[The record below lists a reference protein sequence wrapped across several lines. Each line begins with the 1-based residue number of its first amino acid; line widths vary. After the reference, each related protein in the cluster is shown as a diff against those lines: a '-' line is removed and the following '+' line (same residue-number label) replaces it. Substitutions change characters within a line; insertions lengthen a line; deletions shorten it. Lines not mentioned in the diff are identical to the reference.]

1 MTRVFTTA
9 CYATMCF
16 DERNLARDYKRD
28 SNSVCLSCRGLS
40 RGARVAFASRLCGIH
55 FPLVIVSAT
64 RERKRVIIPTLKC
77 TTIYYVRID
86 I

>member
-1 MTRVFTTA
+1 MFTTV
-9 CYATMCF
+9 CYATMHATL
-16 DERNLARDYKRD
+16 LATISAIRIR
-28 SNSVCLSCRGLS
+28 CRAGLRGLL
-40 RGARVAFASRLCGIH
+40 RGARVAFISRLCGIH
-55 FPLVIVSAT
+55 FPLIIVSAT